1 MSSTPNDNV
10 FINVQTYQP
19 YACKYLSVSSPM
31 IHDAN
36 RKFDQFQDFTG
47 NLGNTVQF
55 QKQFLLKPT
64 KSLVYN
70 WEQTVQRT
78 ISLTVDQPI
87 SVPLQYSAEQ
97 LVFNDAEAFMKDYG
111 GRAAM
116 NGMGAEIETD
126 LATRAETE
134 TFLHYGNGRTEI
146 SSYVQLSSAL
156 RKMRNYGNTMGSAK
170 AYIPDFA
177 VDKIINAGQNQF
189 TLDRNNKT
197 ANSWDL
203 GNFAACDWRISSLLK
218 KHIAG
223 SEGQANSTLT
233 VVSVTTD
240 PSDPTRVTE
249 ITLSGVSAASD
260 PDSIKKGDKL
270 TFSLASD
277 TYMTILGSGG
287 KASASLVQFSAAA
300 DAESTGGSQVT
311 VTLNNPLIAS
321 GNQQNIT
328 KQIAAGMT
336 VSVADSHYVALITQ
350 GDPLFLAMPRLPNT
364 DPYKMK
370 QDYDTNSGISVR
382 FSYGSLWGQNTYGY
396 AFDAIYGTQL
406 NGENAMAL
414 LFPLSTF
421 DA

>member
-10 FINVQTYQP
+10 FVNVQTYQP
-19 YACKYLSVSSPM
+19 YACAYLRHSNPM

-36 RKFDQFQDFTG
+36 RKFDNFEDFTG

-55 QKQFLLKPT
+55 QKQLLLKPT

-78 ISLTVDQPI
+78 ISLTVDLPL

-97 LVFNDAEAFMKDYG
+97 LIFNDAEAFMKEYG
-111 GRAAM
+111 GKAAM
-116 NGMGAEIETD
+116 NCMGAEIETS
-126 LATRAETE
+126 LAGRAETE

-146 SSYVQLSSAL
+146 NSYVQLSSAL
-156 RKMRNYGNTMGSAK
+156 RKMRNYGNTMGNSK

-177 VDKIINAGQNQF
+177 VDKILNSGMNQL

-197 ANSWDL
+197 ANTWDL
-203 GNFAACDWRISSLLK
+203 GSFSMCDWRISSLLK

-233 VVSVTTD
+233 VVGVTTD
-240 PSDPTRVTE
+240 PADATRVTA
-249 ITLSGVSAASD
+249 ITFSGTSTATD
-260 PDSIKKGDKL
+260 PDSIKAGDKF

-287 KASASLVQFSAAA
+287 KASASTVQFSAKY
-300 DAESTGGSQVT
+300 DAEASGSEVT
-311 VTLNNPLIAS
+311 ITLNNPLIAS

-336 VSVADSHYVALITQ
+336 VSVADSHYVGLITQ

-370 QDYDTNSGISVR
+370 QDYDMDSGISVR
-382 FSYGSLWGQNTYGY
+382 FSYGSLYGQNLYGY
-396 AFDAIYGTQL
+396 AFDCISGTQL
-406 NGENAMAL
+406 NGENAMAV
-414 LFPLSTF
+414 LFPLSSF
-421 DA
+421 DS

>member
-10 FINVQTYQP
+10 FVNVQTYQP
-19 YACKYLSVSSPM
+19 YACAYLRHSSPL
-31 IHDAN
+31 IYDAN

-47 NLGNTVQF
+47 NLGNTVLF
-55 QKQFLLKPT
+55 QKQLLLKPT

-78 ISLTVDQPI
+78 ISLTVDKPL

-111 GRAAM
+111 GKAAM
-116 NGMGAEIETD
+116 NCMSGEIETT
-126 LATRAETE
+126 LAELAETE
-134 TFLHYGNGRTEI
+134 TFLHFGNGRTEI
-146 SSYVQLSSAL
+146 NSYVQLSSAL
-156 RKMRNYGNTMGSAK
+156 RKMRNYGNTLGDAK

-189 TLDRNNKT
+189 TLDRNNIT

-203 GNFAACDWRISSLLK
+203 GSFAKCDWRISSFLK

-233 VVSVTTD
+233 VVGVDTD
-240 PSDPTRVTE
+240 PEDPTKVVA
-249 ITLSGVSAASD
+249 ITFSGASAASD
-260 PDSIKKGDKL
+260 PDSVKKGDKF
-270 TFSLASD
+270 TFNLSAD

-300 DAESTGGSQVT
+300 NAASNGSSEVT

-336 VSVADSHYVALITQ
+336 VSVADSHYVGLITQ

-370 QDYDTNSGISVR
+370 QDYDMDSGISVR
-382 FSYGSLWGQNTYGY
+382 FSYGTIYGQNIYGY
-396 AFDAIYGTQL
+396 AFDAIYGGQL
-406 NGENAMAL
+406 NGENAMAV
-414 LFPLSTF
+414 LFPLSSF
-421 DA
+421 EA

>member
-19 YACKYLSVSSPM
+19 YACAYLRHSNPM
-31 IHDAN
+31 IYDAN
-36 RKFDQFQDFTG
+36 RKFDNFQDFTG
-47 NLGNTVQF
+47 NLGNTVMF
-55 QKQFLLKPT
+55 QKQLLLKPT

-78 ISLTVDQPI
+78 ISLTVDLPL

-97 LVFNDAEAFMKDYG
+97 LVFNDAEAFMKEYG
-111 GRAAM
+111 GKSAM
-116 NGMGAEIETD
+116 NGISAEVETS
-126 LATRAETE
+126 LAARAETE

-146 SSYVQLSSAL
+146 NSYVQLSSAL
-156 RKMRNYGNTMGSAK
+156 RKMRNYGNTMGNAK
-170 AYIPDFA
+170 CYIPDFS
-177 VDKIINAGQNQF
+177 VDKILNSGMNQY
-189 TLDRNNKT
+189 TPDRSNKT
-197 ANSWDL
+197 SNTWDL
-203 GNFAACDWRISSLLK
+203 GSFAMCDWRISSLLK

-240 PSDPTRVTE
+240 SADPTRIVA
-249 ITLSGVSAASD
+249 ITFSGTSAASD
-260 PDSIKKGDKL
+260 PDSVKAGDKF
-270 TFSLASD
+270 TFNLSAD

-287 KASASLVQFSAAA
+287 KASASTVQFSAAA
-300 DAESTGGSQVT
+300 DAESTGSSQVT

-336 VSVADSHYVALITQ
+336 VSVADSHYVGLITQ

-370 QDYDTNSGISVR
+370 QDYDMDSGISVR
-382 FSYGSLWGQNTYGY
+382 FSYGSLYGQNLYGY
-396 AFDAIYGTQL
+396 AFDCIVGTQL
-406 NGENAMAL
+406 NGENAMAI
-414 LFPLSTF
+414 LFPLSSF